1 MVFFLSGKG
10 VQRKFRNLVQ
20 DLLIKFKAED
30 TVAYHDMNDDMK
42 VSRQESVEQLLTKL

>member
-1 MVFFLSGKG
+1 M
-10 VQRKFRNLVQ
+10 Q

-42 VSRQESVEQLLTKL
+42 VSRQESVEKKTLDQTLDLGPEPLAPIVPLE